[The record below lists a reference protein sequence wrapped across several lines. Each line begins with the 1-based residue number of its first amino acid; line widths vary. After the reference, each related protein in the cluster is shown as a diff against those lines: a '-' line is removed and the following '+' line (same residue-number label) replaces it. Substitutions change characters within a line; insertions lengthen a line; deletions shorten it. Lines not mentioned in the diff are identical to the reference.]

1 MRPAGGLSSTLW
13 PTPVA
18 FIGIGL
24 MGLSMALRLRDA
36 GQAVQVCDIDPAR
49 TALAA
54 LAGCSVAPSPA
65 AVAAHSTLLVV
76 AVVDA
81 TQAEAVLFGPQGAA
95 AALPVGACVMLC
107 PTIAPVDVE
116 RLAARLA
123 GRGLGCI
130 DAPMSGGP
138 ARARDGSMSLMVACA
153 APLWRAHEGLLRH
166 LAARLF
172 HLGPRPG
179 DGARTKLVNN
189 LLAAANLAAAAE
201 AIALAQRLGLDGAQ
215 TLAVIEQ
222 SSGQSWIGSERM
234 ARALAGDFAPRAQI
248 TLLAKDST
256 LALAMAAEVGVA
268 PALGTQ
274 AAAMF
279 QAALAAGLGAQDDAR
294 LLGLVEA
301 AFALPVVP
309 AVLALVSVPAVPTL
323 PATAPRPLG

>member
-1 MRPAGGLSSTLW
+1 MSVIGGLNSSLW

-18 FIGIGL
+18 FVGIGL
-24 MGLSMALRLRDA
+24 MGLAMALRLRDA
-36 GQAVQVCDIDPAR
+36 GQAVRVCDIDPAR

-54 LAGCSVAPSPA
+54 AAGCTVAPSPA
-65 AVAAHSTLLVV
+65 AAAAACTLLVV
-76 AVVDA
+76 VVVDA
-81 TQAEAVLFGPQGAA
+81 AQAETVLFGPQGAA
-95 AALPVGACVMLC
+95 AALPMAASVMLC
-107 PTIAPVDVE
+107 PTIAPADVE

-123 GRGLGCI
+123 VAGLGCI

-138 ARARDGSMSLMVACA
+138 ARARLGQMSLMVACA
-153 APLWRAHEGLLRH
+153 APLWLAHEVLLRH

-172 HLGPRPG
+172 QLGHRPG

-234 ARALAGDFAPRAQI
+234 ARALAGDFAPRAQM

-256 LALAMAAEVGVA
+256 LALAMAADVGVA

-294 LLGLVEA
+294 LLSLVEA
-301 AFALPVVP
+301 AFAVP
-309 AVLALVSVPAVPTL
+309 TRPAVPTVL
-323 PATAPRPLG
+323 PRSAGSA